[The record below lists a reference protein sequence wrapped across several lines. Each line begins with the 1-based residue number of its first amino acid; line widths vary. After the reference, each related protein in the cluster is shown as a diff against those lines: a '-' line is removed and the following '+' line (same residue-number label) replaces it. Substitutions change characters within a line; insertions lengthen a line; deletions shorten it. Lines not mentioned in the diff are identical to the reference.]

1 MATRADIDTCNSI
14 YLWSITEPEDN
25 ALRLEIAEG
34 YDADAARLFEVVWP
48 TYLSY
53 QVTNESFS
61 HPDSYE
67 KFDGRLFVRYS
78 VSRYL
83 DFIRA
88 TPTVLFSHAEEIH
101 HWNAVSH
108 WALYCLNHS
117 IDVISNDEP
126 MIRLLEPPWESRA
139 VKRARFEATLV
150 KNREESIAATERQRQ
165 RKTDGSGH

>member
-1 MATRADIDTCNSI
+1 MATRADIDACNSI
-14 YLWSITEPEDN
+14 YLWNIAEPQDN

-34 YDADAARLFEVVWP
+34 YDADLPRLFEIVWP

-61 HPDSYE
+61 HPDAYE

-83 DFIRA
+83 DFIRSS
-88 TPTVLFSHAEEIH
+88 PTVLFSHAEEIH
-101 HWNAVSH
+101 GWTAVAH
-108 WALYCLNHS
+108 WALFCLNQT

-126 MIRLLEPPWESRA
+126 VIRLLESPWKNKSD
-139 VKRARFEATLV
+139 VRARFEEALA
-150 KNREESIAATERQRQ
+150 KNRDESIAGAERQRQ
-165 RKTDGSGH
+165 RRRRE